1 MFSALVWACKKDKA
15 NGLTLITG
23 KLKGL
28 RPNSINNIYNSM
40 SIFAQQTH
48 QLSLYRKAVF

>member
-28 RPNSINNIYNSM
+28 RPKSSYNIYNSM

-48 QLSLYRKAVF
+48 QLSL